1 MVLAYAILILIFVA
15 LVLRRDLS
23 AIGKLSYRGGWMLPG
38 LVVALFGLQWA
49 IVVANLGQAG
59 LQIATLILSQIALII
74 LLLWNY
80 HLPGA
85 KLFALGVALNV
96 IVIIANGGWM
106 PLTQETYHYIYPDR
120 TIEIG
125 ARMPNSKSIILPQ
138 EETTLWVLSD
148 IIRVAVP
155 WRRWAVSIGDLLIVV
170 AVAQFIFQTSSSKE
184 KKGSDIVGQI
194 IV

>member
-15 LVLRRDLS
+15 LVLRRELS

-170 AVAQFIFQTSSSKE
+170 AVAQFIFQTSSRKE